1 MLNNEIR
8 DKDKNNNEEKLDIK
22 IKEEINKIENNI
34 NNKIENN
41 INYIYY
47 HSKRSIY
54 DLFKIEGS
62 LNFFNILF

>member
-1 MLNNEIR
+1 MSNNEIR

-34 NNKIENN
+34 N
-41 INYIYY
+41 YIYY

-54 DLFKIEGS
+54 DLFKMEGS

>member
-1 MLNNEIR
+1 MSNNEIR

-34 NNKIENN
+34 N
-41 INYIYY
+41 YIYY

-54 DLFKIEGS
+54 DLFIMEGS
-62 LNFFNILF
+62 LNFFKI

>member
-34 NNKIENN
+34 N
-41 INYIYY
+41 YIYY

-54 DLFKIEGS
+54 DLFKMEGS

>member
-1 MLNNEIR
+1 MSNNEIR

-22 IKEEINKIENNI
+22 IKEEIK
-34 NNKIENN
+34 KIENN

-54 DLFKIEGS
+54 DLFKMEGS

>member
-1 MLNNEIR
+1 MSNNEIR

-34 NNKIENN
+34 N
-41 INYIYY
+41 YIYY

-54 DLFKIEGS
+54 DLFIMEGS
-62 LNFFNILF
+62 LNFYNVLF

>member
-1 MLNNEIR
+1 MSNNEIE

-34 NNKIENN
+34 N
-41 INYIYY
+41 YIYY
-47 HSKRSIY
+47 HSKSSIY
-54 DLFKIEGS
+54 DLFKMEGP

>member
-1 MLNNEIR
+1 MSNNEIR

-34 NNKIENN
+34 N
-41 INYIYY
+41 YIYY

-54 DLFKIEGS
+54 DLFKMEVS
-62 LNFFNILF
+62 LNFLTILF